1 MLSWK
6 ERRNAFRLSPVLTDR
21 LSCEVWGCSKAKR
34 LYTICSLR
42 LQDAHRSAL
51 KQFEPKKKNNH
62 ICCHPKEFL
71 SKEVLLRISCQWV
84 HHQPPSSIPSSYLQ
98 KGHSHRCWD
107 RGLKACGH
115 VPTAL
120 RLLWSPK
127 QFTRILQKRWRKS
140 CNQATGSNT
149 PSAMHCQKQMGMLIY
164 SFRDWIQVCIQTL
177 WCRCLQS
184 SSRYSSWNLTK

>member
-6 ERRNAFRLSPVLTDR
+6 ERRNPFRLSPVLTDR
-21 LSCEVWGCSKAKR
+21 LSCEVWGCSKAKDFTQYVR
-34 LYTICSLR
+34 YAFRTHTDLHWNNSNPR
-42 LQDAHRSAL
+42 
-51 KQFEPKKKNNH
+51 KKNNH

-71 SKEVLLRISCQWV
+71 SKEFLLRISCQWV
-84 HHQPPSSIPSSYLQ
+84 HHQPPSIPSSYLQ
-98 KGHSHRCWD
+98 KGYSHRCRD

-120 RLLWSPK
+120 TLLWSPK

-177 WCRCLQS
+177 LCRCLQS